1 MKDKALFY
9 LKTGLSVLPAK
20 RESKRPA
27 IGGWKTYQ
35 DRLPSQM
42 EVETW
47 FANAHDALCLVCGKV
62 SGNLE
67 VIDFDNHGELFP

>member
-1 MKDKALFY
+1 MKTINSTIPAKY
-9 LKTGLSVLPAK
+9 LAAGLSVLPAK

-42 EVETW
+42 
-47 FANAHDALCLVCGKV
+47 
-62 SGNLE
+62 
-67 VIDFDNHGELFP
+67 